1 MGEVLLT
8 LLTGIA
14 IPVVMM
20 VLKRHYEQ
28 NPDPWER
35 VFGDVL
41 STLLAVGGVVL
52 IIFPL
57 ANFPKDGQAY
67 EGFLGVVA
75 ALCFLVLGGIAVI
88 MCSFTVIFAIATWE
102 DLEKARKQRG
112 PTD

>member
-1 MGEVLLT
+1 MGEGLLT

-20 VLKRHYEQ
+20 VLKRHYDR
-28 NPDPWER
+28 NLDPWER

-41 STLLAVGGVVL
+41 STLVAVGGVAL

-57 ANFPKDGQAY
+57 ANFPEDGKAY

-75 ALCFLVLGGIAVI
+75 TFCFLVLGGIAVI
-88 MCSFTVIFAIATWE
+88 LCFFTVIFAIATWE
-102 DLEKARKQRG
+102 DLEEARKQ
-112 PTD
+112 

>member
-1 MGEVLLT
+1 MGEGLLT
-8 LLTGIA
+8 LLTGMA
-14 IPVVMM
+14 IPVVMK
-20 VLKRHYEQ
+20 VLTRHYEQ

-35 VFGDVL
+35 VFGDLL

-57 ANFPKDGQAY
+57 ANYPEDGQAY
-67 EGFLGVVA
+67 EGLLGLVA
-75 ALCFLVLGGIAVI
+75 AVCFVVLGAIAVI

-102 DLEKARKQRG
+102 DFEKARKQCG

>member
-1 MGEVLLT
+1 MGEGLLT

-20 VLKRHYEQ
+20 VLKRRYER
-28 NPDPWER
+28 NPDPWQR

-41 STLLAVGGVVL
+41 STLFAVGGVAL

-57 ANFPKDGQAY
+57 ANFPKDGEAY

-75 ALCFLVLGGIAVI
+75 TLCFLVLGGTAVI
-88 MCSFTVIFAIATWE
+88 LCFFTVIFAIATWE
-102 DLEKARKQRG
+102 DFEEARKQ
-112 PTD
+112 

>member
-1 MGEVLLT
+1 MGEGLLT
-8 LLTGIA
+8 LLTGMA
-14 IPVVMM
+14 IPVAMM
-20 VLKRHYEQ
+20 VLTRHYER

-57 ANFPKDGQAY
+57 ANFPEDGQAY

-75 ALCFLVLGGIAVI
+75 ALCFVVLGGIAVI
-88 MCSFTVIFAIATWE
+88 LCFFAVIFAIATWE
-102 DLEKARKQRG
+102 DLAEARKR
-112 PTD
+112 

>member
-1 MGEVLLT
+1 MGEGLLT
-8 LLTGIA
+8 LLTGMA

-20 VLKRHYEQ
+20 VLTRHYERH
-28 NPDPWER
+28 PAPWKR

-41 STLLAVGGVVL
+41 STLLAVCGVVL

-57 ANFPKDGQAY
+57 ANFPEDGQAY

-75 ALCFLVLGGIAVI
+75 ALCFVLLGGIAVI

-102 DLEKARKQRG
+102 DFEKARKQRG

>member
-1 MGEVLLT
+1 VGEVLLT

-14 IPVVMM
+14 IPVVMR
-20 VLKRHYEQ
+20 VLKRHSEG

-41 STLLAVGGVVL
+41 STLLAVGGVAL

-57 ANFPKDGQAY
+57 ANFPGDGEAY

-75 ALCFLVLGGIAVI
+75 SLGFLVLGGIAVI
-88 MCSFTVIFAIATWE
+88 LCFFTVIFAIATWE
-102 DLEKARKQRG
+102 DFAEARKQ
-112 PTD
+112 